1 MVISQT
7 PLRISFCGG
16 GTDLE
21 DFWSKEDGKVLSSAI
36 DKFVYVIVKRRF
48 DNDIYLN
55 YSRKE
60 MVNSVEEIQH
70 DLIKNSMIM
79 TDVNSGV
86 EITTLADIPS
96 EGSGLGSSSSIT
108 VGLLNALYAYRNEQV
123 TAERLATEACKIEI
137 DILKKP
143 IGKQDQ
149 YIAAY
154 GGLREIKFT
163 TLSEVYVKPVN
174 IDSKRT
180 RVFGSNILLFYT
192 GLTRKSS
199 IILSDQKKHMAINH
213 EILIQM
219 KNQVTQMRRVLESE
233 ESLDSVGKFLNKAWE
248 LKRGLSK
255 KITNPEIEG
264 MYREALKSGALG
276 GKLCGAGGGGFL
288 MLYVPREKQN
298 VVRKVLQD
306 YREFPFM
313 LNDSGSKIIFNN
325 GSGGY
330 WL

>member
-60 MVNSVEEIQH
+60 IVHSVEEIQH

-96 EGSGLGSSSSIT
+96 EGSGLGSSGSVM
-108 VGLLNALYAYRNEQV
+108 VGLLNALYAFRNEQV
-123 TAERLATEACKIEI
+123 TAERLASEACKIEI

-154 GGLREIKFT
+154 GSLREIKFT
-163 TLSEVYVKPVN
+163 SDGQVYVEPVN
-174 IDSKRT
+174 IDSRRT

-199 IILSDQKKHMAINH
+199 IILSDQKKHMAINYG
-213 EILIQM
+213 
-219 KNQVTQMRRVLESE
+219 RVMTS
-233 ESLDSVGKFLNKAWE
+233 
-248 LKRGLSK
+248 
-255 KITNPEIEG
+255 
-264 MYREALKSGALG
+264 
-276 GKLCGAGGGGFL
+276 
-288 MLYVPREKQN
+288 
-298 VVRKVLQD
+298 
-306 YREFPFM
+306 
-313 LNDSGSKIIFNN
+313 
-325 GSGGY
+325 
-330 WL
+330 

>member
-16 GTDLE
+16 GTDLM
-21 DFWSKEDGKVLSSAI
+21 DFWSKEDGKILSSAI

-48 DNDIYLN
+48 DDDIYLN

-60 MVNSVEEIQH
+60 IVHRVEEIQH

-79 TDVNSGV
+79 TGVNSGV

-108 VGLLNALYAYRNEQV
+108 VGLLNALYSFRNEQV
-123 TAERLATEACKIEI
+123 TAERIASEACKIEI

-154 GGLREIKFT
+154 GGLKELTFT
-163 TLSEVYVKPVN
+163 SDGGVYVEPVN
-174 IDSKRT
+174 IDSRRK

-199 IILSDQKKHMAINH
+199 TILSDQKKHMSINH
-213 EILIQM
+213 KTLVEM
-219 KNQVTQMRRVLESE
+219 KNQVSKIRIILESE
-233 ESLDSVGKFLNKAWE
+233 EDLDDIGRFMKKGWD
-248 LKRGLSK
+248 LKRELSK
-255 KITNPEIEG
+255 KITNTKIEK
-264 MYREALKSGALG
+264 MYYQALENGALG
-276 GKLCGAGGGGFL
+276 GKICGAGGGGFL
-288 MLYVPREKQN
+288 MLYVPRESQN
-298 VVRKVLQD
+298 SVREIMRD
-306 YREFPFM
+306 YRELPFM
-313 LNDSGSKIIFNN
+313 LNDGGCNIMFN
-325 GSGGY
+325 SGGGSF
-330 WL
+330 

>member
-21 DFWSKEDGKVLSSAI
+21 NFWSKENGKVLSSAI
-36 DKFVYVIVKRRF
+36 DKFVYVIVKKRF
-48 DNDIYLN
+48 DDNIYLN

-60 MVNSVEEIQH
+60 IVHSVEEIQH
-70 DLIKNSMIM
+70 DLIRNSMIM
-79 TDVNSGV
+79 TGVNSGV

-108 VGLLNALYAYRNEQV
+108 VGLLNALYSFRNEQV
-123 TAERLATEACKIEI
+123 TAERLASEACKIEI

-154 GGLREIKFT
+154 GGLKEIEFA
-163 TLSEVYVKPVN
+163 SDGEVYVDHVN
-174 IDSKRT
+174 IDSNRM

-192 GLTRKSS
+192 GLTRKSD

-213 EILIQM
+213 EILLQM
-219 KNQVTQMRRVLESE
+219 KKQVSQMRRVLESE
-233 ESLDSVGKFLNKAWE
+233 EDLHIIGEFLNKAWD
-248 LKRGLSK
+248 LKRKLSK
-255 KITNPEIEG
+255 KITNPEIER
-264 MYREALKSGALG
+264 MYRNALKNGALG
-276 GKLCGAGGGGFL
+276 GKICGAGGGGFL
-288 MLYVPREKQN
+288 MLYVPRENQN
-298 VVRKVLQD
+298 SVRKAMQE

-313 LNDSGSKIIFNN
+313 LNESGSKIMFNS
-325 GSGGY
+325 GSGGF
-330 WL
+330 